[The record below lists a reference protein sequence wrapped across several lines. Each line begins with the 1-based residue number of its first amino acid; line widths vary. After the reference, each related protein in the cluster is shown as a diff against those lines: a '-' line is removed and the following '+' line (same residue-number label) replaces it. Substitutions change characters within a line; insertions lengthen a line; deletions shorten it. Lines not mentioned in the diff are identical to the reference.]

1 VEGTRGQGV
10 QATESRCRRGWG
22 GHWPWHFARLAAGF
36 FWLLLFFALVTQG
49 LAQPLAMLVWVLV
62 PILSSLWLGLEAR
75 AEL

>member
-10 QATESRCRRGWG
+10 QATESRHERATIPRRG
-22 GHWPWHFARLAAGF
+22 RKAAGF